1 MPIIKKDEV
10 MPERP
15 VIIVLYGVP
24 GSGKTSVANTCNN
37 PLLIDCDK
45 GASRAANSVDTLIA
59 NKWEEIE
66 AEYNSMKGYNTVV
79 VDTAK
84 AALDDFLSNYVV
96 AQNYKLKSNGL
107 KRFGEMADRFK
118 EFVNK
123 LRENGSDIVF
133 VCHDKETA
141 EGDIIK
147 HSPDCTGQS
156 KDLLLRIADQVGY
169 LTIVNNQRTII
180 FNPTDTTIGKDV
192 AGLGTVHVP
201 DCNSPQFVTFMGEI
215 IADVKKKIQNKTEAQ
230 KQAQEKLNKAREQ
243 VFAAETVDD
252 AEELIKVRD
261 GLAKAHQAAFSKFMA
276 EELAKKGIVFDKEQ
290 KKFVKQ

>member
-45 GASRAANSVDTLIA
+45 GATRAANSVDTLIA

-96 AQNYKLKSNGL
+96 AKNYKLKSNGL

-141 EGDIIK
+141 EGDVIK

-169 LTIVNNQRTII
+169 LTIINNQRTII

-192 AGLGTVHVP
+192 AGLGVVHVP
-201 DCNSPQFVTFMGEI
+201 DCNSPQFMTFMGEI

-243 VFAAETVDD
+243 VFAAETVED

-290 KKFVKQ
+290 KKFVKK

>member
-180 FNPTDTTIGKDV
+180 FSPTDTTIGKDV

-243 VFAAETVDD
+243 VFAAETVED
-252 AEELIKVRD
+252 AEKLIKVRD
-261 GLAKAHQAAFSKFMA
+261 GLAKAHQTAFSKFMA
-276 EELAKKGIVFDKEQ
+276 EELAKKGIVFDKEK

>member
-24 GSGKTSVANTCNN
+24 GSGKTSVANTSNN

-66 AEYNSMKGYNTVV
+66 SEYQAMKGYSTIV

-84 AALDDFLSNYVV
+84 AAIDDFLPNFVV
-96 AQNYKLKSNGL
+96 AQNYKLKTNGL
-107 KRFGEMADRFK
+107 KRFGEMADKFK

-123 LRENGSDIVF
+123 LRKNGSDIVF

-141 EGDIIK
+141 EGDVIK

-169 LTIVNNQRTII
+169 LTIINNQRTIL

-192 AGLGTVHVP
+192 AGLGTIQVP
-201 DCNSPQFVTFMGEI
+201 DCNSPKFVTFMGEI

-230 KQAQEKLNKAREQ
+230 KEAQERLNNAREQ
-243 VFAAETVDD
+243 VYAAMTIED
-252 AEELIKVRD
+252 AENLIKVRD
-261 GLAKAHQAAFSKFMA
+261 SLAKAHQKAFSNFMV
-276 EELAKKGIVFDKEQ
+276 EELAKKGIVFDAKQ
-290 KKFVKQ
+290 KKFVQQ